1 MKEKVLE
8 YLQEN
13 GSITNYEANEEFGIV
28 ELKPIIEELIEDG
41 NNIINRPVKKK
52 VDGKRI
58 SYPKYY
64 LIEEVKDE
72 QD

>member
-1 MKEKVLE
+1 MKEKVLG
-8 YLQEN
+8 YLREN

-28 ELKPIIEELIEDG
+28 ELKPIIKELIEDG
-41 NNIINRPVKKK
+41 YEIINRPVKKK

-64 LIEEVKDE
+64 LVGDEVE
-72 QD
+72 

>member
-28 ELKPIIEELIEDG
+28 ELKPIIKELIEDG
-41 NNIINRPVKKK
+41 YNIVNRPVKKK

-64 LIEEVKDE
+64 LIEVIESE
-72 QD
+72 

>member
-1 MKEKVLE
+1 MKKKVLK
-8 YLQEN
+8 YLQKN

-41 NNIINRPVKKK
+41 YNIINRPVKKK

-64 LIEEVKDE
+64 LMGVLESE
-72 QD
+72 